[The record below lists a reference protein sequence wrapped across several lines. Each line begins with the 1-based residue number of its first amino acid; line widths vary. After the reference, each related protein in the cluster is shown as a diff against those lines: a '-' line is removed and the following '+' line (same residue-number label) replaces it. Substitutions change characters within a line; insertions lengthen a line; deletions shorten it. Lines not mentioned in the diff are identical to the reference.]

1 MGNSSYITMPDKRYV
16 GFGMGAIQAGLMLLE
31 AQESGNFAAYCIAET
46 NAELVHLLRAHDCR
60 VTVNIAGKRGIR
72 KKSIEG
78 FTVENPFVQEDR
90 RRLGRAIAEADELA
104 TAIPGVSFYSSGG
117 SASVAAL
124 IAEFA
129 GKNEPQIIYACENH
143 NYAAQLLKEEISK
156 QAPGCI
162 LESIYILNTVIGK
175 MSGTINTR
183 KEIEKLGLVPLVPGS
198 DRAILVEEF
207 NRILVSR
214 LHLPGYNRGI
224 EVFEEKDDLLPF
236 EEAKLYGHNAIHS
249 LLGYLAY
256 LRGYDT
262 MSDIRNDRSLL
273 ELGRSAFLEE
283 SGRPLIKK
291 YGSMGDPLFT
301 ESGYREYAEDLIE
314 RMTNPYLHDK
324 IARVCRDPVRK
335 LGYTDRIFG
344 TMRNALSA
352 GVVPRILALGA
363 AAAIR
368 YAGEM
373 GRGWA
378 EQGLSIGDVLRNIW
392 RMDDPYKQAE
402 ECILL
407 VEEADVRIEA
417 GEIG

>member
-1 MGNSSYITMPDKRYV
+1 
-16 GFGMGAIQAGLMLLE
+16 MLLE

-46 NAELVHLLRAHDCR
+46 NAELVHLIRAYDCR

-72 KKSIEG
+72 KRAIEG
-78 FTVENPFVQEDR
+78 FTVENPLVQEDR
-90 RRLGRAIAEADELA
+90 CRLGRAIAEADELA
-104 TAIPGVSFYSSGG
+104 TAIPGVNFYSSGG

-124 IAEFA
+124 IGEFA
-129 GKNEPQIIYACENH
+129 CKNEPQKPQIVYACENH
-143 NYAAQLLKEEISK
+143 NYAAQLLKEEIYK
-156 QAPGCI
+156 KAPGHI

-183 KEIEKLGLVPLVPGS
+183 EEMEKLGLAPLVPGA

-207 NRILVSR
+207 NKILVSR
-214 LHLPGYNRGI
+214 LHLPGYKRGI
-224 EVFEEKDDLLPF
+224 DIFAEKDDLLPF

-262 MSDIRNDRSLL
+262 MSDIRNDSELL
-273 ELGRSAFLEE
+273 ELGRSAFFEE

-301 ESGYREYAEDLIE
+301 ESGYQKYAEDLIE

-324 IARVCRDPVRK
+324 IERVCRDPARK
-335 LGYTDRIFG
+335 LGYDDRIFG

-352 GVVPRILALGA
+352 GVIPRIMALGA
-363 AAAIR
+363 AAALR

-373 GRGWA
+373 GEGWV
-378 EQGLSIGDVLRNIW
+378 EQGLSIGDILRNIW
-392 RMDDPYKQAE
+392 RPDDPDEQAD
-402 ECILL
+402 ECVRL
-407 VEEADVRIEA
+407 VEEAEARIEG
-417 GEIG
+417 GEPE

>member
-1 MGNSSYITMPDKRYV
+1 MRGKRYV

-46 NAELVHLLRAHDCR
+46 NTELVHLLRAHDCR
-60 VTVNIAGKRGIR
+60 VTVNIAWKRGIR
-72 KKSIEG
+72 KRSIEG

-90 RRLGRAIAEADELA
+90 CHLGRAIAEADELA
-104 TAIPGVSFYSSGG
+104 TAIPGVNFYSSGG

-129 GKNEPQIIYACENH
+129 GKNEPQKPQIIYACENH
-143 NYAAQLLKEEISK
+143 NFAAQLLKEEIGK
-156 QAPGCI
+156 QAPGPI

-183 KEIEKLGLVPLVPGS
+183 EEIEKLGLAPMVPGA

-207 NRILVSR
+207 NKILVSR

-224 EVFEEKDDLLPF
+224 DVFEEKDDLLSF
-236 EEAKLYGHNAIHS
+236 GEAKLYGHNAIHS

-256 LRGYDT
+256 LREYDT
-262 MSDIRNDRSLL
+262 MSDIRNDSELL
-273 ELGRSAFLEE
+273 ELGRSAFLIE

-291 YGSMGDPLFT
+291 YGSTGDPLFT

-324 IARVCRDPVRK
+324 VERICRDPARK
-335 LGYTDRIFG
+335 LGYNDRIFG

-352 GVVPRILALGA
+352 GVIPRIMALGA

-373 GRGWA
+373 GREWA
-378 EQGLSIGDVLRNIW
+378 EQGRSIGDILRNIW
-392 RMDDPYKQAE
+392 RPDDLDEQANK
-402 ECILL
+402 CVCL
-407 VEEADVRIEA
+407 VEEAEVRIEA
-417 GEIG
+417 GEWG

>member
-1 MGNSSYITMPDKRYV
+1 MPGKRYV

-46 NAELVHLLRAHDCR
+46 NAELVHLIRAHDCR
-60 VTVNIAGKRGIR
+60 VTVNIAGKRRIR
-72 KKSIEG
+72 EKSIEG
-78 FTVENPFVQEDR
+78 FTVENPSVQEDR

-104 TAIPGVSFYSSGG
+104 TAIPGVNFYSSGG
-117 SASVAAL
+117 SVSVAAL

-129 GKNEPQIIYACENH
+129 VGNKPQVVYACENH
-143 NYAAQLLKEEISK
+143 NYAAQLLKEEISR
-156 QAPGCI
+156 QPRSRI
-162 LESIYILNTVIGK
+162 LESIYVLNTVIGK

-183 KEIEKLGLVPLVPGS
+183 EEIEKLGLAPLVPGA

-207 NRILVSR
+207 NRILISR
-214 LHLPGYNRGI
+214 LHLSGYNRGI
-224 EVFEEKDDLLPF
+224 DVFVEKDDLLPF

-249 LLGYLAY
+249 LLGYLAN

-262 MSDIRNDRSLL
+262 MSDIRNDSELL
-273 ELGRSAFLEE
+273 ELGRSAFLMD
-283 SGRPLIKK
+283 SGMPLIKK
-291 YGSMGDPLFT
+291 YGSIGDPLFT

-324 IARVCRDPVRK
+324 VMRVCRDPARK
-335 LGYTDRIFG
+335 LGYNDRIFG
-344 TMRNALSA
+344 TMRYALSA
-352 GVVPRILALGA
+352 GVIPRIMALGA

-373 GRGWA
+373 SREWA
-378 EQGLSIGDVLRNIW
+378 EQGRSIGDVLRNIW
-392 RMDDPYKQAE
+392 RPDDPDEQAD
-402 ECILL
+402 ECIIL

-417 GEIG
+417 GELG